1 MNTMLKLAVSA
12 TVILLI
18 AAACSKDQKVVKQL
32 ADGKWKVTDLSYDGM
47 SEPDSVYAN
56 DVYEF
61 EKCKVKKEDCGGT
74 WTTID
79 PLKGQVVTPF
89 TYSIS
94 DKGETITINLE
105 VLGIP
110 STTVADIVESS
121 DDKFVWSTTNDSGEL
136 VETTIEKI

>member
-1 MNTMLKLAVSA
+1 MKKNFRSAVSA
-12 TVILLI
+12 AAILFVIG
-18 AAACSKDQKVVKQL
+18 ACSIDQKVVKQL
-32 ADGKWKVTDLSYDGM
+32 AEGKWEVTDLSYDGL
-47 SEPDSVYAN
+47 SAPDSVYAN

-61 EKCKVKKEDCGGT
+61 EKCKVKNEDCGGA

-94 DKGETITINLE
+94 DKGETITINIE
-105 VLGIP
+105 VLGIL
-110 STTVADIVESS
+110 SSTVADIVESS
-121 DDKFVWSTTNDSGEL
+121 DDKFVWSTSEEDGTL

>member
-1 MNTMLKLAVSA
+1 MKNIFKLAVSA
-12 TVILLI
+12 VAILFVI
-18 AAACSKDQKVVKQL
+18 AACSKDQKVVKQL
-32 ADGKWKVTDLSYDGM
+32 ADGKWKVTDLSYDGI
-47 SEPDSVYAN
+47 SQPDSTYAD

-61 EKCKVKKEDCGGT
+61 ETCKVKNEDCGGT

-79 PLKGQVVTPF
+79 PLKGEVVTPF

-94 DKGETITINLE
+94 DKGETITINLDI
-105 VLGIP
+105 LGVP

-121 DDKFVWSTTNDSGEL
+121 DDKFVWSTTEDGTL